1 MSCSELTTKI
11 GKTLLFIG
19 NECHAWT
26 INDFVRAARNARAM
40 GIDTIVPKRADGML
54 RWFANLKQIEAER
67 QATLDQGCGYIP
79 FIYSYGP
86 QFGEAQIAGECTLL
100 AELQDANDG
109 MVVCDMEVEWNG
121 RSDAAERFTQYVR
134 QHPQHTLIV
143 TTWADPIQQN
153 WQGVIRALLPAVTAW
168 WPQQYSTWLAA
179 QTHQF
184 IDLGA
189 TCIHPCVDLLG
200 EFGAND
206 PLNIA
211 SSAMAAGHTSLGIWE
226 YISACQNPTLVRA
239 ITAVMGKHLT
249 STQPVTLPNP
259 PETSHP
265 KIQWKH
271 YTLLSGD
278 TLGSIAQKLHIANW
292 YQDLY
297 LPNAAMLNRI
307 AQAHG
312 YPDSRNGS
320 LIFPGTELIYPV
332 VSV

>member
-40 GIDTIVPKRADGML
+40 GIDTIVPKRADGMQ

-320 LIFPGTELIYPV
+320 LIFPGTELIYPII
-332 VSV
+332 SV